1 MKRIAKCSLCLASIA
16 FLTSIA
22 PSVSRGATDAWKDG
36 DLYGAA
42 RIHCIKA
49 RGSDVG
55 NVTEINLNGG
65 ALSGSGVYFRI
76 RNNTGIDTPIT
87 TKLNSTNGVLIGPKA
102 GVKHTYYNAKGEVVD
117 GIAARGRGNYMMLPA
132 NFDGFIY
139 MDYATQMSKI
149 QGNGDFNPDS
159 IWRIYI
165 EYSGSYDA
173 YADFVIG
180 DIYTDQAKALDTSA
194 IKPAEFSSYFI
205 NQNTE
210 FNAVDQMPRTPD
222 FNPVGDLKGGVGCE
236 LTDYGGFMIKLGA
249 ETNLTD
255 GLYIRMRND
264 TDQEIRPMIHVA
276 SDSFKY
282 RVITASGQLINLY
295 DDGGLKTGTTTVDAV
310 GYFALPANFD
320 GFIGFDDYEGFKDD
334 WGTEFDPSKV
344 NAVYFENAAGAFSVG
359 DIMSRTLVGFDGSEK
374 YHEEFGTFTETW
386 TPAVITLTHLEGYKL
401 PEVEL
406 FDYTT
411 VEYGGSLEEGVNIKA
426 KKNEDSTVFSTAVVD
441 FPESIDLSEGEA
453 VAINFKANGS
463 YAFQMEF
470 VDEYGNVMQLPAE
483 ADAATKPIYFV
494 QGDLETAMNHKFG
507 DPNTIHEVPGEGVM
521 VLQKDFLA
529 QKEGEEFDWS
539 KVGEVKIIVHTFYDN
554 GLNIVLGDFG
564 TVDQTELK
572 HTVVFKAADVMNFA
586 ATYKALDDY
595 LTVSKFFTPGPSK
608 WIGDVKLID
617 SLDYKSDEE
626 LKANVTYDIGDNAC
640 SYHKEEDGMFVH
652 IGPYEAGHQYGNYMC
667 LGMFDKGV
675 TTDRK
680 VAYRTVQGEKEYAK
694 GITFYAE
701 NRSAKEIGL
710 TLQFDETIPG
720 KKDVSERWC
729 VKGYPAMYYAWDVV
743 TGGDYLMYAK
753 SDQVQI
759 PVGFKGY
766 IRVPFTSYQVPDWNA
781 GAEGVD
787 EILDLDNFSGNFF
800 LTSDNTRF
808 EDLEYF
814 IKNVGL
820 YFNETQKSNI
830 FNMGKN
836 SIAANMELLN

>member
-1 MKRIAKCSLCLASIA
+1 MKKIAKCSLCLASIA

-22 PSVSRGATDAWKDG
+22 PSISRGATDAWKDG

-42 RIHCIKA
+42 RIHCTTA
-49 RGSDVG
+49 RSSDIG

-65 ALSGSGVYFRI
+65 ALTGTGIYFRI
-76 RNNTGIDTPIT
+76 RNNTGIDTPLTI
-87 TKLNSTNGVLIGPKA
+87 KLNSTNGVGIAAKTN
-102 GVKHTYYNAKGEVVD
+102 VKQTYYNVKGEKVD
-117 GIAARGRGNYMMLPA
+117 GIDPRNWNNYVMLPA

-139 MDYATQMSKI
+139 MNYQTQMQKI
-149 QGNGDFNPDS
+149 FGDGNFDPSS
-159 IWRIYI
+159 IWRIYV

-173 YADFVIG
+173 YADFVLG
-180 DIYTDQAKALDTSA
+180 DIYTDEVKALDTSS
-194 IKPAEFSSYFI
+194 ITPDNFSSYFI
-205 NQNTE
+205 NQHPDYNGVE
-210 FNAVDQMPRTPD
+210 QLPRTPE

-236 LTDYGGFMIKLGA
+236 LTGYGGFMIKLLA
-249 ETNLTD
+249 EMNLTD

-264 TDQEIRPMIHVA
+264 MDRDIYPMIHVA
-276 SDSFKY
+276 SDWFTY
-282 RVITASGQLINLY
+282 RVVTANGQLINLY
-295 DDGGLKTGTTTVDAV
+295 DADGIKTGTTAV
-310 GYFALPANFD
+310 NEWGYFTLPANFD
-320 GFIGFDDYEGFKDD
+320 GFIGFDDYSGFKND
-334 WGTEFDPSKV
+334 WGEAFDPSKV
-344 NAVYFENAAGAFSVG
+344 VAIYFEADTVNFSVG
-359 DIMSRTLVGFDGSEK
+359 DIMSRTLKAFDGSEK
-374 YHEEFGTFTETW
+374 YHADFGSFTETW
-386 TPAVITLTHLEGYKL
+386 TPALITLTHLDGYKI
-401 PEVEL
+401 PEEPL
-406 FDYTT
+406 FDYTE
-411 VEYGGSLEEGVNIKA
+411 VEYAGSLEEGVNIKA
-426 KKNEDSTVFSTAVVD
+426 RKNDDSSVFSTAVIE
-441 FPESIDLSEGEA
+441 FPEAIDLSAGEA
-453 VAINFKANGS
+453 IAINFKGNGS

-470 VDEYGNVMQLPAE
+470 VDEEENVLQLPAE
-483 ADAATKPIYFV
+483 ADANKKPIHFIKD
-494 QGDLETAMNHKFG
+494 GEATSMNHKQG

-521 VLQKDFLA
+521 VIEKDFLA
-529 QKEGEEFDWS
+529 QKAGEGFDWS
-539 KVGEVKIIVHTFYDN
+539 KLAEVRINVHTFYDN

-564 TVDQTELK
+564 TVDQAELT
-572 HTVVFKAADVMNFA
+572 HTVVFKAEDVMNFA
-586 ATYKALDDY
+586 ATYKALDEY

-652 IGPYEAGHQYGNYMC
+652 IGPYEVGHQYGDYMC

-680 VAYRTVQGEKEYAK
+680 VAYRMVEEEKEYAK

-710 TLQFDETIPG
+710 TLQFDENIPG
-720 KKDVSERWC
+720 KGTERWC
-729 VKGYPAMYYAWDVV
+729 VKGYPAMYYAWDVE

-766 IRVPFTSYQVPDWNA
+766 IRVPFTSYEVPDWNA
-781 GAEGVD
+781 GADGVD

-800 LTSDNTRF
+800 LTSDNKRF

-836 SIAANMELLN
+836 SIQANMELFN